1 MWSSGTE
8 SDSRASSD
16 VDFDDYGEFG
26 YQLEPEYTEE
36 ERRQMEEAASAQ
48 RREIE
53 NNPRQNDT
61 NWYSCSKCISLPL
74 PSECLCCRAFS
85 LLDCQLERSDCII
98 DNTNF
103 RIVCL
108 NPVVLETSYI
118 SFLRYKRHKG
128 RAPDVLANRQSR
140 LMAYRQFVCWVRKG
154 QPLGKKYRVT
164 LPACV
169 VKTIREEFPSPDG
182 NNEGFKEC
190 SCESDISDSD

>member
-1 MWSSGTE
+1 MSSSGTE
-8 SDSRASSD
+8 SDSSASSD

-26 YQLEPEYTEE
+26 YQLEPEYKEE
-36 ERRQMEEAASAQ
+36 ELRQMEEAASAQ

-61 NWYSCSKCISLPL
+61 NWCSCSKCISLSL
-74 PSECLCCRAFS
+74 PSECLCCHEFS
-85 LLDCQLERSDCII
+85 LFDGQLEPSDCII

-103 RIVCL
+103 R
-108 NPVVLETSYI
+108 TSYT
-118 SFLRYKRHKG
+118 SFFRYKRHRG
-128 RAPDVLANRQSR
+128 RAPDVLTNRQSR
-140 LMAYRQFVCWVRKG
+140 LMAYRQFVSWVRKG

-182 NNEGFKEC
+182 NYEGFKEC
-190 SCESDISDSD
+190 ACESDIADSD